1 MQADVTVGVDGSSAE
16 NSVLDIP
23 SELVPMKEKL
33 CLLYK
38 KLADTSKFRLPTL
51 QSVPRNKLGGILS
64 DVNEVLPS
72 IPTANID
79 ELRYL
84 MYCAAVL
91 VTDMCG
97 CKVQQPDFVPCVHIP
112 PWKVRLTSQLKNLQ
126 ADLCRLNEL
135 KHNRLHNQQT
145 LQRLHIL
152 YQLGSSADLTT
163 YEVIHQKIYAYS
175 CRLKQYEY

>member
-1 MQADVTVGVDGSSAE
+1 M
-16 NSVLDIP
+16 
-23 SELVPMKEKL
+23 
-33 CLLYK
+33 LYK

-51 QSVPRNKLGGILS
+51 QSVPRNKLRGILS
-64 DVNEVLPS
+64 DVNQALPS

-79 ELRYL
+79 ELHHL

-97 CKVQQPDFVPCVHIP
+97 YKVEQPNSVPHVHIP
-112 PWKVRLTSQLKNLQ
+112 PWKVRLMSKLKNLQ

-145 LQRLHIL
+145 LQRLHIQ
-152 YQLGSSADLTT
+152 YQLGSLADLNTT
-163 YEVIHQKIYAYS
+163 YEVIHQKIQAYI
-175 CRLKQYEY
+175 L